1 MESIIKEFV
10 ESGLTE
16 KEAQIYLELNRL
28 GPSKASIVAD
38 SLKFD
43 RMDAYRTLEKLEQ
56 RNLVKRTLE
65 KPMRFVAVPLEKGFD
80 LLMQEQRNRISRIE
94 RSKEAVLKTWRTI
107 PPGEAEVQPTFR
119 LVHGAQRIYNVLAE
133 ISQQPRKEVSMVS
146 TRRGIVL
153 SVLNGVDDAF
163 EELATKSKTKVRVI
177 CEIDQANVR
186 SAKRFME
193 FAEVRHLKIDNP
205 TSFAVVDDKEAI
217 VLLVLG
223 SSIGLPAERD
233 SALWTDSKDFV
244 LAQKEFFELMW
255 ATAIDAKA
263 RIEEIETGKPV
274 GRVTISLTD
283 SQLHEKLADLVNHI
297 GENQLRFGTELKS
310 IFRAL
315 NFLGINLREQFRT
328 IGKQVGMDIAH
339 TFKAKTRNG
348 LQKELAEYWSSHDLG
363 RMSFKEEGNGLTII
377 VDDCLECKESPNVG
391 DTLCTL
397 DEGLIEGIM
406 ESKLKVEAHVQ
417 EVECYGTGHDHCK
430 FTVTMNSGKTQ

>member
-1 MESIIKEFV
+1 
-10 ESGLTE
+10 
-16 KEAQIYLELNRL
+16 
-28 GPSKASIVAD
+28 
-38 SLKFD
+38 
-43 RMDAYRTLEKLEQ
+43 
-56 RNLVKRTLE
+56 
-65 KPMRFVAVPLEKGFD
+65 
-80 LLMQEQRNRISRIE
+80 
-94 RSKEAVLKTWRTI
+94 
-107 PPGEAEVQPTFR
+107 
-119 LVHGAQRIYNVLAE
+119 
-133 ISQQPRKEVSMVS
+133 MVS

-193 FAEVRHLKIDNP
+193 FAEVRHLKIENP

-244 LAQKEFFELMW
+244 LAQKEFFELLW
-255 ATAIDAKA
+255 NTAIDAKA

-283 SQLHEKLADLVNHI
+283 SQLHEKLANLVNHI

-348 LQKELAEYWSSHDLG
+348 LQKELAEYWTAHDLG

-430 FTVTMNSGKTQ
+430 FTVTLNNSKTQ